1 MEGGR
6 EGGRERE
13 EVKRVRKEDGGREE
27 REEEGELELL
37 EHPLQFTA
45 QQYNWDGGQN
55 TAVTTAG
62 LSSSIPHTLYRTWTC
77 TA

>member
-1 MEGGR
+1 MKERGREGREGGRGGR

-37 EHPLQFTA
+37 EHSLQFTA
-45 QQYNWDGGQN
+45 QQC
-55 TAVTTAG
+55 
-62 LSSSIPHTLYRTWTC
+62 S
-77 TA
+77 